1 MTGLLCSNGEQVAL
15 GCFLNKTTPVN
26 AVLHLYQNNHTPAYA
41 DTVSSYTEAT
51 FTGYSSATLTGAS
64 WSLSGTD
71 PATAS
76 YAQQSFASTANQTA
90 QVIYGYYLTVSGN
103 LIAAELFASS
113 ITIQYNG
120 DTINVTPTINAT

>member
-26 AVLHLYQNNHTPAYA
+26 AVLHLYSNNHTPAYA

-51 FTGYSSATLTGAS
+51 FTGYASVTLTGAS
-64 WSLSGTD
+64 WTISGTN
-71 PATAS
+71 PAAAT
-76 YAQQSFASTANQTA
+76 YAAQAFASSANQTL
-90 QVIYGYYLTVSGN
+90 QTIYGYYITVSGN
-103 LIAAELFASS
+103 LVAAELFASS
-113 ITIQYNG
+113 VPIQYNG